1 MIFSAG
7 WTLAEV
13 DFYWLTT
20 CFSKKICSYEH
31 FHWSFPAQEVYNS
44 ENISLSV
51 PEMTG
56 SFGTKVVTDSL
67 G

>member
-1 MIFSAG
+1 MIFSGG

-44 ENISLSV
+44 ENISIEAFLSQKWLVLSV
-51 PEMTG
+51 
-56 SFGTKVVTDSL
+56 L
-67 G
+67 R